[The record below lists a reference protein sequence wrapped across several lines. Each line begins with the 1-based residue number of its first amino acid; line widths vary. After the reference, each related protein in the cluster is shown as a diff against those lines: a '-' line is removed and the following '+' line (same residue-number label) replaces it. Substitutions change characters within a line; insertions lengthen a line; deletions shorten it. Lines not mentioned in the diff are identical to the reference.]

1 MVHALKEYLFHDGAK
16 ATRSS
21 LGSFCAL
28 RNRAEGGLREVEPD
42 AVGFEEG
49 AVLLEQRVA
58 WRRHDVHHLRL
69 GERAELR
76 VHREAP
82 DELGQEAVAD
92 QVVHGHGAA
101 AQHRVR
107 LDGGCG
113 RLRLLLLQLGAE
125 ADGGGLVPLREQLLQ
140 PREGAAA
147 DEEDVGRVD
156 GHELRPRVLAPA
168 ALGHVDD
175 GALEHLE
182 QSLLHALARDVA
194 RHRDG
199 IRLAR
204 ELVHL
209 VDVDDPHLRRLD
221 VLPRLE
227 VQPVQDTLDVLAHV
241 ARLREARGV
250 GDREGHVHQPR
261 ERACDQSLA
270 RARRA

>member
-1 MVHALKEYLFHDGAK
+1 MSGCTAPPK
-16 ATRSS
+16 AWA
-21 LGSFCAL
+21 G
-28 RNRAEGGLREVEPD
+28 P
-42 AVGFEEG
+42 
-49 AVLLEQRVA
+49 
-58 WRRHDVHHLRL
+58 
-69 GERAELR
+69 
-76 VHREAP
+76 HREAP
-82 DELGQEAVAD
+82 HELRQEPVAD
-92 QVVHGHGAA
+92 QVVHRHVAA

-113 RLRLLLLQLGAE
+113 RFRLLLLQLGAE
-125 ADGGGLVPLREQLLQ
+125 ADGGGLIPLREQLLQ
-140 PREGAAA
+140 AREGAAA

-156 GHELRPRVLAPA
+156 GDELRPRILAPA
-168 ALGHVDD
+168 ALGHIDD

-182 QSLLHALARDVA
+182 QRLLHALARDVA

-204 ELVHL
+204 ELIHL
-209 VDVDDPHLRRLD
+209 VDVDDAHLRRLD

-227 VQPVQDTLDVLAHV
+227 VEPVQDTLDVLAHV

-261 ERACDQSLA
+261 KRARDQSLA